1 MPGPGS
7 YWIGE
12 EEKQEVADVLE
23 SGHFVRYGMLD
34 DPKFKQKTLQ
44 FEKAFAQRCNVK
56 HALATATGSTAL
68 ASAMIALGLKPGDE
82 IILPAYGFVA
92 DHSVASLLGI
102 VPVIAE
108 IGEDLN
114 IDPEDIEA
122 RITLKTKAIVPIHML
137 GNPCNMDAILDIA
150 NRHGLPVLEDVCQA
164 TGGSYHGQP
173 LGSLGALS
181 VFSLNV
187 FKVITTGDGGVVAT
201 NDGNLYDRAFAAHD
215 QGYHPFEGRKMAA
228 DENILGMKFCM
239 TEMTA
244 AVGLAQLRKL
254 NDILATLR
262 EKKAKLKNAIGQI
275 PGTKYRTIHDPT
287 GECATLCTIIFDKA
301 EEASRVAQVLDTP
314 TVEDTG
320 WHVYSRMDHLCRH
333 LKSLGLPH
341 RKGDYPRT
349 DDILSRSIN
358 LSVGV
363 VDRGLGAAFGIN
375 IDSTD
380 EEIEQVA
387 KKFRQACGR

>member
-12 EEKQEVADVLE
+12 EEKREVAEVLE

-44 FEKAFAQRCNVK
+44 FEKAFARLCDVK

-68 ASAMIALGLKPGDE
+68 ASAMRALGLKPGDE
-82 IILPAYGFVA
+82 VILPAYGFIA
-92 DHSVASLLGI
+92 DYSAAILLGV

-108 IGEDLN
+108 IGDDLN
-114 IDPEDIEA
+114 IDPQDLEA
-122 RITLKTKAIVPIHML
+122 RITPKTKAIVPIHML
-137 GNPCNMDAILDIA
+137 GNPCNMDAIMDIA
-150 NRHGLPVLEDVCQA
+150 DRHGLPVLEDVCQA
-164 TGGSYHGQP
+164 TGGSYNGRM
-173 LGSLGALS
+173 LGSIGTLG

-187 FKVITTGDGGVVAT
+187 FKVITTGDGGVVTT
-201 NDGNLYDRAFAAHD
+201 NDTELYDRAFAAHD
-215 QGYHPFEGRKMAA
+215 QGYHPFEGRKQPA
-228 DENILGMKFCM
+228 EQNILGMKFCM

-254 NDILATLR
+254 DKILATLR
-262 EKKAKLKNAIGQI
+262 RKKAKLKEAVGQV
-275 PGTKYRTIHDPT
+275 PGAKYRTVHDQE
-287 GECATLCTIIFDKA
+287 GECATLCTVIFDKA
-301 EEASRVAQVLDTP
+301 EDAARVAKIFDTP
-314 TVEDTG
+314 TVDNTG
-320 WHVYSRMDHLCRH
+320 WHVYSNMDHLCRH
-333 LKSLGLPH
+333 LKSLGRPH
-341 RKGDYPRT
+341 GKGAYPKT

-375 IDSTD
+375 IDSTE
-380 EEIEQVA
+380 EEIEHVA
-387 KKFRQACGR
+387 KTFRQACGK